1 MASNR
6 KSALITGITGQDG
19 SLLAKKL
26 VDEGFEVFGTFRR
39 GSGNNLW
46 RLKEMGILN
55 SEDVTLLEHEI
66 GGNSTSLF
74 KLLSN
79 NFDYIFHLAGDS
91 FTQDSF
97 LHPSKTINTN
107 VQGYLEILET
117 LVAVS
122 SSSKVFAA
130 CSSEIFG
137 RQPAEELIVN
147 EESKKN
153 PINPY
158 GISHSANLYLSDM
171 FRSVYSQFISVGI
184 LFNHESEY
192 RGEQFLTRKISKGL
206 AFIKTGFNKPIEV
219 GNLDASRDWGSAAEF
234 TGVFRDILD
243 HSSPQDFVIATGR
256 TVKVRDIVIAGA
268 LSLGFQPE
276 FQGIGMNENCIDRK
290 SGKILL
296 KVSDKYMRK
305 VESPSL
311 VGNTQKIRNHTKW
324 TAQVPIES
332 VIQKMCEADLNR
344 MGFQG
349 QLYS

>member
-1 MASNR
+1 MASNS

-26 VDEGFEVFGTFRR
+26 VDEGFEVTGTFRR
-39 GSGNNLW
+39 GSGDNLW

-55 SEDVTLLEHEI
+55 SENIRLHEHEI
-66 GGNSTSLF
+66 GSNSTSFF

-107 VQGYLEILET
+107 VNGYLELLET

-122 SSSKVFAA
+122 PSSKVFVA
-130 CSSEIFG
+130 CSSEIYG
-137 RQPAEELIVN
+137 HQPAGELVVN
-147 EESKKN
+147 EESQKK
-153 PINPY
+153 PVNPY
-158 GISHSANLYLSDM
+158 GVSHSMILYLSDM
-171 FRSVYSQFISVGI
+171 FRTVHSQFISVGI

-206 AFIKTGFNKPIEV
+206 AFIKSGFNKPIEV

-234 TGVFRDILD
+234 TGVFKDILD
-243 HSSPQDFVIATGR
+243 HSSPEDFVIATGR
-256 TVKVRDIVIAGA
+256 PIKVRDIVTAGA

-276 FQGIGMNENCIDRK
+276 FQGIGMNENCVDRK

-296 KVSDKYMRK
+296 TVSGKYMRK
-305 VESPSL
+305 VESPNL
-311 VGNTQKIRNHTKW
+311 IGNTQKIRNHIKW

-344 MGFQG
+344 IGFG
-349 QLYS
+349 QK